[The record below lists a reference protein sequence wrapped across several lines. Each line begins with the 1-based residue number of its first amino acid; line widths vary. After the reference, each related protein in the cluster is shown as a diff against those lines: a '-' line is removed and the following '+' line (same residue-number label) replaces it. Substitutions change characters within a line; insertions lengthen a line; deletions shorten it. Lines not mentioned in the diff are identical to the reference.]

1 MTDERRYDER
11 EVGLIL
17 RRVAELQ
24 EREGGKSDERG
35 LTRGEIEEVVTELGI
50 SRALVARAAADISLQ
65 DLRNRPSWRLGGK
78 TDLMFEEVV
87 GPIDESLHT
96 RMLEVLRRHLGEPGK
111 LQREGGALIWS
122 TGESGRRIHFT
133 AVEHA
138 GRTTLRLEES
148 MHSAAVGTV
157 GLSGFAG
164 GFLGFMLMVPLK
176 ALVVKSLL
184 LLLMGPL
191 VVVGVMLGWLIG
203 RLTWKRSAQAREE
216 MLRRAFT
223 ELMTV
228 AAEARKPPV
237 LALTS
242 EPHDDDD
249 DAE

>member
-1 MTDERRYDER
+1 MSDERRYDER

-17 RRVAELQ
+17 KRVAELH
-24 EREGGKSDERG
+24 EREGGKTDERG

-50 SRALVARAAADISLQ
+50 SRALVSRAAADVSLQ
-65 DLRNRPSWRLGGK
+65 DLRNRPSKRLGGK

-148 MHSAAVGTV
+148 MQSDAIATV
-157 GLSGFAG
+157 GVSGFVG

-176 ALVVKSLL
+176 ALVVKALL

-191 VVVGVMLGWLIG
+191 VVMGVMLGWLLG
-203 RLTWKRSAQAREE
+203 RAAWKRTAQAREDV
-216 MLRRAFT
+216 LRRAFT

-228 AAEARKPPV
+228 AADANKPPA
-237 LALTS
+237 LAPTS
-242 EPHDDDD
+242 EPEDP
-249 DAE
+249 AE